1 MDSAMVDFHACR
13 DADWIWNQF
22 RNNPTV
28 NEDILSFCSRS
39 PHLVDF
45 AYQLADHG
53 HVFVGQVARLSNF
66 TLADI
71 AGGQSELAE
80 QLRLRLQRDGLDS
93 GMMLEGWRP
102 PGDAT
107 DDVGE

>member
-1 MDSAMVDFHACR
+1 MADVSVYR
-13 DADWIWNQF
+13 DADWIWNQS

-28 NEDILSFCSRS
+28 NEDILSFCSQS

-45 AYQLADHG
+45 AYRLADHG
-53 HVFVGQVARLSNF
+53 HVFVGQVVRLSAY

-71 AGGQSELAE
+71 AGGQRELAD

-93 GMMLEGWRP
+93 GMYLDGWTP
-102 PGDAT
+102 PPDIS